1 MTVRLMTHTK
11 TMRIFFAK
19 WKIERRFITMKK
31 VLSMILAI
39 AMIMSLFCAIPVTA
53 AESVQYSSAK
63 LPYFFCDFENNITA
77 LPGGTV
83 NVEEEGRGYVAKLSA
98 TQSSGDVE
106 IASNVYDKCHINY
119 NLTAGDH
126 ISVGMWIKLSK
137 PLKAG
142 STIRLLFWDDAL
154 APTTQKSVY
163 ANIPDVTSTDWQ
175 YASGMEVFG
184 SDYTFGKISFRVGN
198 NTNNQ
203 AADDTYEIDYL
214 IDELEIKIEKGTA
227 NPRATAWA
235 GTSSV
240 DGWDQYAAD
249 GIRIGKATMV
259 GPSGAEVTVAQ
270 YQGKED
276 YVTSG
281 GACAMYKG
289 GSGNQKATIN
299 AGDEVRVTM
308 WIHNDKAFA
317 SQAYHVFKIGDKTFQ
332 FPIPMEAGWHRIDQT
347 IVNDTDV
354 LEESAAYQLFG
365 AINYDRRTVVK
376 AEDGTYPVLSVF
388 DYRIYIKGVDKA
400 YVKEN
405 ERHTHSGSGYVAY
418 WGNGMA
424 ISGKDGIT
432 TTQHDGTEGLV
443 SEVKANGEP
452 DKFNQIYNVGGGGHK
467 FKHAPGDVIK
477 VSAWVK
483 LPAPAAANKI
493 YYSVFNLTES
503 IILPIN
509 GKSTNWQYI
518 EGSMI
523 ATKDHENI
531 YYHSFSTSNVGEYVA
546 SNSKTWPKDADGN
559 CISIYVD
566 DYKLTVSTPSVSA
579 TQFPVADLSFA
590 ALTADG
596 LRTDYKTFSKSE
608 VEMTEGVITAYKLI
622 GADSGRSYAT
632 VYNAALM
639 PTEIVTDND
648 ETLVL
653 EVVPTANGFAGNP
666 ARIALTDVSAFNG
679 IEILDATANS
689 AKISTDRALVDAT
702 LVWVAYT
709 TESGKP
715 VMMDIATATI
725 NAPDFSVFEME
736 TEVDFDGY
744 SFVKVF
750 LWENIAS
757 SAKPLAADYEY

>member
-1 MTVRLMTHTK
+1 
-11 TMRIFFAK
+11 
-19 WKIERRFITMKK
+19 
-31 VLSMILAI
+31 MILAI
-39 AMIMSLFCAIPVTA
+39 AMIMSLFCVAPVA
-53 AESVQYSSAK
+53 AEGEEGGETVVYSSAK

-98 TQSSGDVE
+98 TEKSGDVE
-106 IASNVYDKCHINY
+106 IASNVYDQCHISY
-119 NLTAGDH
+119 DLTAGDH

-137 PLKAG
+137 PLAAG

-154 APTTQKSVY
+154 APTTQRSVY
-163 ANIPDVTSTDWQ
+163 ANIPDITSTDWQ
-175 YASGMEVFG
+175 YASGMLVNG

-198 NTNNQ
+198 NANNQ
-203 AADDTYEIDYL
+203 AADGTYEIDYL

-227 NPRATAWA
+227 NEKATAWA
-235 GTSSV
+235 GTSSA

-249 GIRIGKATMV
+249 GIRIGKATIE
-259 GPSGAEVTVAQ
+259 GPSGEDVTVAQ
-270 YQGKED
+270 YQGKEE
-276 YVTSG
+276 YVTTG

-317 SQAYHVFKIGDKTFQ
+317 SQAYHVFRIGDKTFQ

-354 LEESAAYQLFG
+354 LEESPVYQLFG
-365 AINYDRRTVVK
+365 AINFDRRTCVK
-376 AEDGTYPVLSVF
+376 AEDGSYPVLSVF

-400 YVKEN
+400 YIKEN
-405 ERHTHSGSGYVAY
+405 ERHTHNGSGYVAY

-424 ISGKDGIT
+424 INGNAGIT
-432 TTQHDGTEGLV
+432 TMQHDKTEGLV

-452 DKFNQIYNVGGGGHK
+452 DKFNQMYNKSGSGHK

-483 LPAPAAANKI
+483 LPVPAAENKI
-493 YYSVFNLTES
+493 YYTVFNLTES

-531 YYHSFSTSNVGEYVA
+531 YYHNFSTSDAGEYTAV
-546 SNSKTWPKDADGN
+546 NSKTWPKDAEGN
-559 CISIYVD
+559 CLSIYVD
-566 DYKLTVSTPSVSA
+566 DYTLTVSTPSVSA

-590 ALTADG
+590 ALAADG
-596 LRTDYKTFSKSE
+596 LRTDCKFFSKSE
-608 VEMTEGVITAYKLI
+608 VEMTEGVTAAYKLI
-622 GADSGRSYAT
+622 GAESGRSYAT
-632 VYNAALM
+632 TYRLDLL
-639 PTEIVTDND
+639 PTEIVTDVVTEGN
-648 ETLVL
+648 EALVL
-653 EVVPTANGFAGNP
+653 EVVPSANGFAGNP
-666 ARIALTDVSAFNG
+666 ARVALTDVSAFNG
-679 IEILDATANS
+679 IEITYADATKAT
-689 AKISTDRALVDAT
+689 ISTDKALKDAT
-702 LVWVAYT
+702 LMWVAYT
-709 TESGKP
+709 TDENSGKP
-715 VMMDIATATI
+715 MMMDMATTLV
-725 NAPDFSVFEME
+725 NASDFSVFEVE
-736 TEVDFDGY
+736 NVEEFEGY
-744 SFVKVF
+744 SYIKIF
-750 LWENIAS
+750 LWENITT